1 MRLTHYSDLGL
12 RLMMFLA
19 VRQGQETSIGS
30 ATLGEVSER
39 LAVSKNHLVKVSHQL
54 TRAGLIESLRGR
66 NGGVRLAYPPED
78 ISVEQVLRATED
90 NFDLVECFGGARD
103 CTLERA
109 CRLAQ
114 ALRDAREA
122 FFASLREVSL
132 ADLVGNGLA
141 FTRAL
146 QPVILAQAGARAR

>member
-1 MRLTHYSDLGL
+1 MKLTHYSDLGL

-19 VRQGQETSIGS
+19 VRHGDPT
-30 ATLGEVSER
+30 TLGEASER

-66 NGGVRLAYPPED
+66 NGGVRLANPAED

-90 NFDLVECFGGARD
+90 SFDLVECFGGSSD

-132 ADLVGNGLA
+132 ADLVGNG
-141 FTRAL
+141 RAL
-146 QPVILAQAGARAR
+146 TRVLQPAIIAQSGRHA